1 MRRGICDSMINLRDL
16 LILNLTLQVFDGL
29 FSYQVFSLGAAEAN
43 PFVSAA
49 ISNWGVI
56 YGLLYKKIL
65 ACALLFLVF
74 AFRDRLPSLTRRGLI
89 VTASVYSLVTV
100 VSLWELLR

>member
-1 MRRGICDSMINLRDL
+1 MSLRDL
-16 LILNLTLQVFDGL
+16 LIINLTLQAFDGL

-49 ISNWGVI
+49 IANWEVI

-65 ACALLFLVF
+65 ACALLLLIF
-74 AFRDRLPSLTRRGLI
+74 AFRHSLPSLTRRGLI
-89 VTASVYSLVTV
+89 VTASVYASVAV
-100 VSLWELLR
+100 VCLWEILS